1 MAKMYLDLCLSD
13 IPKELIKTAS
23 NGKKYLKAIINPR
36 QQPDSDGY
44 DHYVAAFVPKDQR
57 QQGDRPAFFGRA
69 QEKHYEDLPADNRRP
84 TPRQQPADDG
94 TDGLPF

>member
-1 MAKMYLDLCLSD
+1 MANFYLDLCLSD

-36 QQPDSDGY
+36 QTPDTDGY

-69 QEKHYEDLPADNRRP
+69 QEKHYDDSQQPA
-84 TPRQQPADDG
+84 RQQPAARKPVNVE
-94 TDGLPF
+94 TDLPF

>member
-13 IPKELIKTAS
+13 IPKELIKTAT

-57 QQGDRPAFFGRA
+57 QKGDRPAFFGRA
-69 QEKHYEDLPADNRRP
+69 QEKHYEDNQQQRPAP
-84 TPRQQPADDG
+84 AQRQPVNEE
-94 TDGLPF
+94 TDLPFD

>member
-1 MAKMYLDLCLSD
+1 MANFYLDLCLSY

-36 QQPDSDGY
+36 QTPDTDGY

-69 QEKHYEDLPADNRRP
+69 QEKHYDDNLQPARQQLAARKPVNVETDLP
-84 TPRQQPADDG
+84 
-94 TDGLPF
+94 F